1 MAERYQLP
9 RSCVPP
15 TTRRKDCGRPPSGGL
30 GRWKG
35 TMHEGSVKD
44 IVALQGGRPP
54 FKGDS
59 PHLRPQPLRVESSPT
74 RSKILPPTARGLGPT
89 RHASRSRGEEAK
101 PPRAR
106 GACNHPAVTSTPP
119 LSPRPAGE
127 RADSHAGG
135 MQPCQVGA
143 PLRLQ
148 RAQHGGPGPRVMQP
162 ARRLLRVSNCT
173 ATHATTA
180 PPRLRSQYRDSR
192 QPCSASQ
199 ARRSNAVKNGP
210 AVMAVTGGQ
219 EQRSRRQPSL
229 RPIQGQRGS
238 PLPRREDGAPVIRS
252 SNGSHTR
259 NDRLANRSPRR
270 INSAAGQAAPQAGEA
285 SDASPS
291 P

>member
-1 MAERYQLP
+1 M
-9 RSCVPP
+9 
-15 TTRRKDCGRPPSGGL
+15 
-30 GRWKG
+30 
-35 TMHEGSVKD
+35 
-44 IVALQGGRPP
+44 VALQGGRPP
-54 FKGDS
+54 FKCDS

-74 RSKILPPTARGLGPT
+74 RSKILPPPTAWGLGPT
-89 RHASRSRGEEAK
+89 RHASRSRGEEAE

-106 GACNHPAVTSTPP
+106 GACNHPTITSTPP
-119 LSPRPAGE
+119 LLPRPAGE
-127 RADSHAGG
+127 RADSHAGD

-162 ARRLLRVSNCT
+162 ARRLLRVRNCT
-173 ATHATTA
+173 APHATTV
-180 PPRLRSQYRDSR
+180 PPRLQSQYRDSR

-199 ARRSNAVKNGP
+199 ARRSNAVKIGP

-219 EQRSRRQPSL
+219 EQRSRCQPSL
-229 RPIQGQRGS
+229 RPIQGWRGS

-252 SNGSHTR
+252 SNGSRTHNGR
-259 NDRLANRSPRR
+259 PANHSPRR

-285 SDASPS
+285 SDTSPS

>member
-1 MAERYQLP
+1 M
-9 RSCVPP
+9 
-15 TTRRKDCGRPPSGGL
+15 
-30 GRWKG
+30 
-35 TMHEGSVKD
+35 
-44 IVALQGGRPP
+44 VALQGGRPP

-59 PHLRPQPLRVESSPT
+59 PHLRPQLLRVESSPT

-89 RHASRSRGEEAK
+89 RHESRSRGEEAK

-119 LSPRPAGE
+119 LLPRPAGK

-180 PPRLRSQYRDSR
+180 ESIPRLEATLQC
-192 QPCSASQ
+192 QPSATVKCGQKWAGSDGGD
-199 ARRSNAVKNGP
+199 RRA
-210 AVMAVTGGQ
+210 AAAVTSSSELTSHPGAAR
-219 EQRSRRQPSL
+219 EPSL
-229 RPIQGQRGS
+229 T
-238 PLPRREDGAPVIRS
+238 A
-252 SNGSHTR
+252 
-259 NDRLANRSPRR
+259 
-270 INSAAGQAAPQAGEA
+270 
-285 SDASPS
+285 
-291 P
+291 

>member
-1 MAERYQLP
+1 M
-9 RSCVPP
+9 
-15 TTRRKDCGRPPSGGL
+15 
-30 GRWKG
+30 
-35 TMHEGSVKD
+35 
-44 IVALQGGRPP
+44 
-54 FKGDS
+54 
-59 PHLRPQPLRVESSPT
+59 
-74 RSKILPPTARGLGPT
+74 
-89 RHASRSRGEEAK
+89 GEEAK

-106 GACNHPAVTSTPP
+106 GACNRTAVTSSSP
-119 LSPRPAGE
+119 LSPRPVGE
-127 RADSHAGG
+127 RADSQAGG

-173 ATHATTA
+173 ATHTTTA
-180 PPRLRSQYRDSR
+180 PPRLRSQYRDSG

-199 ARRSNAVKNGP
+199 ARWSNAVEIGP

-219 EQRSRRQPSL
+219 KQRSRRQPSW

-238 PLPRREDGAPVIRS
+238 PLSRREDSAPVIRS
-252 SNGSHTR
+252 SNGSRTR
-259 NDRLANRSPRR
+259 NGHPANRSPRR

-285 SDASPS
+285 SDALPS

>member
-1 MAERYQLP
+1 M
-9 RSCVPP
+9 
-15 TTRRKDCGRPPSGGL
+15 
-30 GRWKG
+30 
-35 TMHEGSVKD
+35 
-44 IVALQGGRPP
+44 VALQGGRPP

-74 RSKILPPTARGLGPT
+74 RSKILPPRCGGWVPHIMQAGPGEKKPT
-89 RHASRSRGEEAK
+89 RHT
-101 PPRAR
+101 R

-162 ARRLLRVSNCT
+162 ARRLLRASNCT
-173 ATHATTA
+173 ATRAITA
-180 PPRLRSQYRDSR
+180 SPRLRSQYRDSR

-219 EQRSRRQPSL
+219 EQRSRRQPGL
-229 RPIQGQRGS
+229 RPIQGQ
-238 PLPRREDGAPVIRS
+238 
-252 SNGSHTR
+252 
-259 NDRLANRSPRR
+259 
-270 INSAAGQAAPQAGEA
+270 
-285 SDASPS
+285 
-291 P
+291 

>member
-1 MAERYQLP
+1 MHVGSAKTWLP
-9 RSCVPP
+9 SKGVAPLLKATLP
-15 TTRRKDCGRPPSGGL
+15 TCALNHCGSNL
-30 GRWKG
+30 
-35 TMHEGSVKD
+35 
-44 IVALQGGRPP
+44 LQHAPG
-54 FKGDS
+54 F
-59 PHLRPQPLRVESSPT
+59 T
-74 RSKILPPTARGLGPT
+74 PPTARGLGPT
-89 RHASRSRGEEAK
+89 HHASRSRGEEAK

-162 ARRLLRVSNCT
+162 ARRLLRVNNCT

-180 PPRLRSQYRDSR
+180 PPRRRSQYRGSR
-192 QPCSASQ
+192 QPCSTSQ

-210 AVMAVTGGQ
+210 AVMVVTGGQ
-219 EQRSRRQPSL
+219 QQRSRRQPSS

-238 PLPRREDGAPVIRS
+238 PLPRREDDAPVIRS
-252 SNGSHTR
+252 SNGSRTR
-259 NDRLANRSPRR
+259 NGRPAKPLA
-270 INSAAGQAAPQAGEA
+270 
-285 SDASPS
+285 PS
-291 P
+291 H

>member
-1 MAERYQLP
+1 M
-9 RSCVPP
+9 
-15 TTRRKDCGRPPSGGL
+15 
-30 GRWKG
+30 
-35 TMHEGSVKD
+35 
-44 IVALQGGRPP
+44 VALQGGRPP
-54 FKGDS
+54 FQGNS

-74 RSKILPPTARGLGPT
+74 RSKILPPPTARGLGPT
-89 RHASRSRGEEAK
+89 RHASWSRGEEAK

-135 MQPCQVGA
+135 MQPCRVGA

-148 RAQHGGPGPRVMQP
+148 RVQHGGPGPRVMQP

-192 QPCSASQ
+192 QPCSANQ

-219 EQRSRRQPSL
+219 KQRSRHQPSS
-229 RPIQGQRGS
+229 RPIQG
-238 PLPRREDGAPVIRS
+238 
-252 SNGSHTR
+252 
-259 NDRLANRSPRR
+259 
-270 INSAAGQAAPQAGEA
+270 
-285 SDASPS
+285 
-291 P
+291 